1 MLDMIQIRI
10 QVNVEDQHHNQVV
23 YKEIKMDYVKNV
35 LLEVILMIKMNA
47 QLLMIFVLN
56 LTMIEKFVLVV
67 IADTAY

>member
-1 MLDMIQIRI
+1 
-10 QVNVEDQHHNQVV
+10 
-23 YKEIKMDYVKNV
+23 MDYVKNV